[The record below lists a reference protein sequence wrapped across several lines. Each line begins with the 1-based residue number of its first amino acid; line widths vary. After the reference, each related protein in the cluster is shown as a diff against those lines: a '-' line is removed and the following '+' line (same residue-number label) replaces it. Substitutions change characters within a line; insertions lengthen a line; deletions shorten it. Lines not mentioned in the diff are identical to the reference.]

1 MTVQKESGYIEWFDL
16 KEPLIRCDWS
26 YKRFNTELY
35 KVRCNKI
42 ILDAGDSNYV
52 FEEEDNNK
60 NNNIHHLSYKKQHNE
75 GYFTGKLI
83 YVDDKNQVQIYYSR
97 LYIGWSKLIY

>member
-42 ILDAGDSNYV
+42 ILDADDSNHA
-52 FEEEDNNK
+52 FKEEEKDNNM
-60 NNNIHHLSYKKQHNE
+60 NNDIYHLNYKKQRNE

-83 YVDDKNQVQIYYSR
+83 YVDNNDQV
-97 LYIGWSKLIY
+97 